1 MPAVRQRARLR
12 PALGS
17 RGKNRRAR
25 RARLDCLRAAT
36 RAVLPHRGAAERK
49 GRRLAALHAMLLASG
64 PEPGDRREDIPERC
78 AVFITGSEVPGPGS
92 PLHRTGR
99 MLHGGRDAG
108 GGDPDGAGTFSAW
121 PCARPKTG
129 PACHRPRPEA
139 PSAPSCGQSLKLFF
153 SQVENMAPSPCCSL
167 ENGLTCQQCHCA
179 QA

>member
-92 PLHRTGR
+92 PLHRTGQ

-108 GGDPDGAGTFSAW
+108 GGDPEGAGTFSAW
-121 PCARPKTG
+121 PCARPKNRLRLS
-129 PACHRPRPEA
+129 PPRARSAVSPRRAGEA
-139 PSAPSCGQSLKLFF
+139 SNSFF
-153 SQVENMAPSPCCSL
+153 HKSKIWL
-167 ENGLTCQQCHCA
+167 
-179 QA
+179 QALAATLRMG